1 MKTTRTIPFWGLLA
15 FFAILLHTAPYAAA
29 QPGQSISFRTF
40 YEELSPYGGWI
51 THPAYGSVWVPD
63 AGRDFQPYGT
73 NGYWV
78 MTEYGNTWVSDY
90 PWGWA
95 PFHYGRWFYDDY
107 YGWAWVPGPEWGPAW
122 VAWRSGGGY
131 YGWAPLGPGVNIEV
145 NIVIPARH
153 WVFVPQR
160 YITYHQPYRYCAPR
174 HQVVNIYHNSVHIH
188 NTYRTDNQV
197 YVSGPHRDDIARA
210 TRREVPVYRVE
221 EARRPGRTAA
231 RDGAVEV
238 YRPRVT
244 PEAPAHSRAGRG
256 ETYANDRGGR
266 PYGEPAQRPSRGS
279 ATPYETDRSGRSV
292 PAQPAP
298 YGGRT
303 AEEGYRES
311 RSYPG
316 ETARPQRAPQEMRAP
331 EERGTEYPG
340 RSPRE
345 TGGYGP
351 GGERG
356 RVRQQTPPDQP
367 ARGGRQTQPEP
378 STRSS
383 QQAQPEPS
391 SRGRQQAQPEPSTRG
406 GQQRSSR
413 QPASPG
419 ESSGPES
426 GGYTRPRRN

>member
-1 MKTTRTIPFWGLLA
+1 
-15 FFAILLHTAPYAAA
+15 
-29 QPGQSISFRTF
+29 
-40 YEELSPYGGWI
+40 
-51 THPAYGSVWVPD
+51 
-63 AGRDFQPYGT
+63 
-73 NGYWV
+73 
-78 MTEYGNTWVSDY
+78 VSDY
-90 PWGWA
+90 PWGWG

-174 HQVVNIYHNSVHIH
+174 HQVVNIYDNSVHIH

-244 PEAPAHSRAGRG
+244 PDAPGNSRPGRG

-266 PYGEPAQRPSRGS
+266 PYGEPAQRPARGG

-298 YGGRT
+298 YGGRA

-316 ETARPQRAPQEMRAP
+316 ETARPQRAPREMGAP
-331 EERGTEYPG
+331 GEREAEYPS

-351 GGERG
+351 GGERESG
-356 RVRQQTPPDQP
+356 RQQTPPDQP
-367 ARGGRQTQPEP
+367 APGGRQTQPEQ

-383 QQAQPEPS
+383 QQARPEPS
-391 SRGRQQAQPEPSTRG
+391 SRGRQQAQPEPSTRGRG

-419 ESSGPES
+419 ESSGPEPGS
-426 GGYTRPRRN
+426 YTRPGRN